1 MSTKYSV
8 IAKKPVEENIK
19 LQGSLGK
26 KFPCLMLHVR
36 SLPFYFFYWGWGGG
50 GAGGQKSKSP
60 SLPSKAKTRN
70 ASQYYLTVKWS
81 S

>member
-1 MSTKYSV
+1 MGKLMSTKYSV

-36 SLPFYFFYWGWGGG
+36 SLPFYSFYRGRGEENEK
-50 GAGGQKSKSP
+50 AHSCLQKQRQEMP
-60 SLPSKAKTRN
+60 ANT
-70 ASQYYLTVKWS
+70 T
-81 S
+81 